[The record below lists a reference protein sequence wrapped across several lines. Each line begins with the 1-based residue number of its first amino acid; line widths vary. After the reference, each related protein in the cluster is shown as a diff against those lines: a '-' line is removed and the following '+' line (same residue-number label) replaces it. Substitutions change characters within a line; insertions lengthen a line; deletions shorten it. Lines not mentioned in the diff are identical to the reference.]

1 MFRVLSLLAL
11 VSGFQFS
18 SLAKADTDFSPKHF
32 VCVSVFPISAAQ
44 MQMHFLAEDRV
55 RLEIPGEDFD
65 LNLELAVDQPLLP
78 QTLVYESDEWNSRK
92 LFVPFDLLT
101 EGSKR
106 AQIPVKFGR
115 AGENRYDCY
124 LP

>member
-1 MFRVLSLLAL
+1 MFKVLSILAL

-18 SLAKADTDFSPKHF
+18 VLAKADSDFSPKYF
-32 VCVSVFPISAAQ
+32 VCVSNFPISSAQ
-44 MQMHFLAEDRV
+44 MHMYFTAEDRV

-92 LFVPFDLLT
+92 LYVPFDILA

-106 AQIPVKFGR
+106 AQIPVQFGR
-115 AGENRYDCY
+115 ARENRYDCAR
-124 LP
+124 P